1 LRFQK
6 NKIIT
11 EDTTMKAWFLTTTA
25 TVLVAASFLA
35 PAQVKAK
42 TYDFAIVPKSLN
54 NPYFDLARDG
64 CMAQA
69 KKLGDVKCTYT
80 GPVTQDAAA
89 QVQTVEDLITRG
101 VDGIAISVADEGAI
115 QRVIARARQQG
126 IPVITFDSDAPKSA
140 RQVYVG
146 TDNAALGK
154 VLAQQLIK
162 AHPTPGSYAIISGG
176 PAAGNLNQRV
186 EGARE
191 VLKAAG
197 WTEVGGSPTFC
208 NDDSAL
214 GMQQLNDLV
223 TANPGLSAVVMVGG
237 WALFTE
243 NAYTAFYTAHKE
255 AIDSGKLT
263 IVSSDTLPA
272 ELDEL
277 SKGEVTALVGQQP
290 YAMGAKAMD
299 ILLALT
305 QGKTEAPI
313 QYVGLDV
320 VTKDN
325 VAQYMKN

>member
-1 LRFQK
+1 
-6 NKIIT
+6 
-11 EDTTMKAWFLTTTA
+11 MKAWLLTTSA
-25 TVLVAASFLA
+25 TVLIAASLLA
-35 PAQVKAK
+35 PAPVKAK

-64 CMAQA
+64 CMAEA

-89 QVQTVEDLITRG
+89 EVQTVEDLVTRG
-101 VDGIAISVADEGAI
+101 VDGIAISVADEGSI
-115 QRVIARARQQG
+115 QRAIARARQAG
-126 IPVITFDSDAPKSA
+126 IPVITFDADAPNSA

-154 VLAQQLIK
+154 VLAEQLIK
-162 AHPTPGSYAIISGG
+162 AHPTPGSFAIISGG
-176 PAAGNLNQRV
+176 PAAENLNQRV
-186 EGARE
+186 EGARA

-214 GMQQLNDLV
+214 GMQQLNDLA
-223 TANPGLSAVVMVGG
+223 TANPDLSAVVMVGG
-237 WALFTE
+237 WPLFTE
-243 NAYTAFYTAHKE
+243 NAYTEFYTSHKA
-255 AIDSGKLT
+255 AIDGGKLS
-263 IVSSDTLPA
+263 IVSADTLPA

-277 SKGEVTALVGQQP
+277 NKGEVTALVGQQP

-299 ILLALT
+299 ILLALS
-305 QGKTEAPI
+305 QGRTEAPI

-320 VTKDN
+320 VNKDN
-325 VAQYMKN
+325 VAQFMTN

>member
-1 LRFQK
+1 
-6 NKIIT
+6 
-11 EDTTMKAWFLTTTA
+11 MKAWLLTTSA
-25 TVLVAASFLA
+25 AALVVTSLLASG
-35 PAQVKAK
+35 PVKADK

-64 CMAQA
+64 CMAEA

-101 VDGIAISVADEGAI
+101 VDGIAISVADEGSI
-115 QRVIARARQQG
+115 QRVIARARQAG
-126 IPVITFDSDAPKSA
+126 IPVITFDADAPKSA

-146 TDNAALGK
+146 TDNLALGK
-154 VLAQQLIK
+154 ALAEQLIK

-176 PAAGNLNQRV
+176 PAAENLNQRV
-186 EGARE
+186 DGVRA

-214 GMQQLNDLV
+214 GMQQLTDLA
-223 TANPGLSAVVMVGG
+223 TGNPDLSAVVMVGG

-243 NAYTAFYTAHKE
+243 NAYTEFYKAHKE

-277 SKGEVTALVGQQP
+277 SKGEVAALVGQQP

-299 ILLALT
+299 ILQALA

-313 QYVGLDV
+313 QYVGLDI

-325 VAQYMKN
+325 VAQYVTN

>member
-1 LRFQK
+1 
-6 NKIIT
+6 
-11 EDTTMKAWFLTTTA
+11 MKAWLLTTSA
-25 TVLVAASFLA
+25 AAVLVAASFLA
-35 PAQVKAK
+35 TGPVKAAK

-54 NPYFDLARDG
+54 NPYFDLARNG
-64 CMAQA
+64 CMAEAQ
-69 KKLGDVKCTYT
+69 KLGDVKCTYT
-80 GPVTQDAAA
+80 GPVNEDAAA

-101 VDGIAISVADEGAI
+101 VDGIAISFSDEGAI
-115 QRVIARARQQG
+115 QHVIARARQAG
-126 IPVITFDSDAPKSA
+126 IPVITFDSDAPHSA

-146 TDNAALGK
+146 TDNLALGK
-154 VLAQQLIK
+154 ALGEQLIK

-176 PAAGNLNQRV
+176 PAAANLNQRV

-214 GMQQLNDLV
+214 GMQQLNDLA

-243 NAYTAFYTAHKE
+243 NAYNEFYNAHKA
-255 AIDSGKLT
+255 AIDGGQFT
-263 IVSSDTLPA
+263 IVSADTLPA

-277 SKGEVTALVGQQP
+277 NKGEVAALIGQQP
-290 YAMGAKAMD
+290 AAMGAKAMD
-299 ILLALT
+299 ILLALSHG
-305 QGKTEAPI
+305 QTEAPV

-325 VAQYMKN
+325 VAQYMTN